1 MKIVLINKFLYPKGG
16 DAISTLTTGEI
27 FSAKG
32 HEVNYWGMDH
42 PDNPHY
48 QFQEYF
54 VSNVDYE
61 GAAGPVSKAKAAMNI
76 LYSFEA
82 RKKIAALLEKFKP
95 DVVHLNNFAH
105 QISPSILDE
114 IKKHQIP
121 TVMTMRDYKMVCPS
135 YGMLADGKPCEKCQG
150 GRYYY
155 CGLNR
160 CTKGSLFKSMV
171 NVVEM
176 YLHHRIL
183 HIYDKIDLYISPS
196 RFLKD
201 KVLEMGLK
209 GEVVY
214 LPNCVDVAGFEPTYE
229 WQENSIVYVG
239 RLSHEK
245 GVQTLIN
252 AVKDIPKIHL
262 KIIGDGPLKADLEK
276 QIKSGQINNVVFCGY
291 KTGQD
296 LHDEIKNSMFLV
308 IPSECY
314 ENNPRT
320 VIEAFALGKPA
331 VGAKIGG
338 IPELVRDWETGLTYA
353 SGDTGDLKE
362 KIKMMLTYD
371 KTISEMG
378 KRARN
383 YVESKL
389 NSEAHYKRL
398 MKIYEI
404 AAEKNKCRQDIHFR
418 RKLKKGLN
426 A

>member
-1 MKIVLINKFLYPKGG
+1 M
-16 DAISTLTTGEI
+16 A
-27 FSAKG
+27 
-32 HEVNYWGMDH
+32 H

-82 RKKIAALLEKFKP
+82 RKKMAALLEKFKP

-121 TVMTMRDYKMVCPS
+121 IVMTMRDYKMVCPS

-196 RFLKD
+196 RFLKN

-214 LPNCVDVAGFEPTYE
+214 LPNCVDVAGFEPAYE

-252 AVKDIPKIHL
+252 AVKDIPGIQL
-262 KIIGDGPLKADLEK
+262 KIIGDGPLKTDLEN
-276 QIKSGQINNVVFCGY
+276 QIKAEQIKNVVFCGY
-291 KTGQD
+291 KTGQA

-308 IPSECY
+308 IPSEGY

-331 VGAKIGG
+331 VGARIGG
-338 IPELVRDWETGLTYA
+338 IPELVEDWETGLTYA
-353 SGDTGDLKE
+353 SGDKDDLKK
-362 KIKMMLTYD
+362 KITLMNDNRD
-371 KTISEMG
+371 KISQMG
-378 KRARN
+378 KNARKL
-383 YVESKL
+383 VEQNL
-389 NSEAHYKRL
+389 NADIHYQNL
-398 MKIYEI
+398 IKIYKK
-404 AAEKNKCRQDIHFR
+404 A
-418 RKLKKGLN
+418 LKKSSG
-426 A
+426 AQFYSGI

>member
-214 LPNCVDVAGFEPTYE
+214 LPNCVDVAGFEPAFE

-252 AVKDIPKIHL
+252 AVKVMSDIKL
-262 KIIGDGPLKADLEK
+262 KIIGDGPLRADLER
-276 QIKSGQINNVVFCGY
+276 QIKAEQIKNVVFCGY

-296 LHDEIKNSMFLV
+296 LHNEIKKSMLLV

-331 VGAKIGG
+331 VGARIGG
-338 IPELVRDWETGLTYA
+338 IPELVRDWETGLTYT
-353 SGDTGDLKE
+353 SGDKDDLKG
-362 KIKMMLTYD
+362 KIKLMIANKD
-371 KTISEMG
+371 RIPEMG
-378 KRARN
+378 KKARDFVSRELN
-383 YVESKL
+383 SDVHYRQLIEIYEQAARRRVES
-389 NSEAHYKRL
+389 
-398 MKIYEI
+398 
-404 AAEKNKCRQDIHFR
+404 
-418 RKLKKGLN
+418 
-426 A
+426 